1 MGVDSMRDGMPQ
13 GHDLGDSFA
22 QHHVREPVRTDSSQ
36 CEASTDVSCDLSAET
51 MNAKQV
57 LIVAAYDEYCGRVS
71 RGEQIDL
78 VAYFSRHESIC
89 AELQQII
96 AEQGV
101 LLRHAS
107 LMGECVDAKWPK
119 LGDTLRSLSLISEL
133 GSGGFSRVYLAR
145 YESLGGRQIVV
156 KVHRAS
162 SREAEILG
170 NLLHENIVPVHFAE
184 HEVAT
189 GFSLLCMPFLGRAT
203 LRHVLRRLW
212 KDGRRPKQAREV
224 LDAIR
229 AEHMPGDESA
239 DRMEVNPSLQLG
251 SYVTAIM
258 TIMLQIVEAV
268 AYAHRSGVL
277 HLDLKPS
284 NVLLTESGSAKVLDF
299 NLAMNRSGQHMR
311 LGGTPP
317 YMSPEQTK
325 CYLRGESAATVDQ
338 RSDIYSLGVLMY
350 ELLYGQRPFGYQ
362 EQAPLT
368 SASLIGH
375 LDEQRRTAIVF
386 PGRESGV
393 NRRLAR
399 IVKRCLAL
407 EPAQRYRS
415 ADDLAAA
422 LRREL
427 TLAGRVRRWAALRR
441 QPLLGVTA
449 LLLAS
454 CLAATCFT
462 PKVVPYPVREYRQ
475 AVACQAE
482 GDYPQSIVHL
492 TNYLNAEPDQ
502 PFAILRRAC
511 AYAETGD
518 FLDAMGDLKKYTN
531 RSGRREW
538 MAFSAYVLQ
547 RMKLHNEAIAEYES
561 LLALGYKTASVYNN
575 LGRAYLSRA
584 KLTSALVALNSALE
598 LDPQCVVAMWNRAN
612 VQMAFAVQAFDF
624 PTLAIRDIETTMA
637 MADDPSGYYFTADQI
652 YKHAAFL
659 DPRYL
664 PEAKKYRRLAEEVA
678 QSERS
683 KTPEPD
689 GSPAPRALMPPQPP
703 SLLNPIKGLFE
714 TADHSERRL

>member
-1 MGVDSMRDGMPQ
+1 MRDGLPK
-13 GHDLGDSFA
+13 GHDLE
-22 QHHVREPVRTDSSQ
+22 QRPVHHQFGEADRTDSSQ
-36 CEASTDVSCDLSAET
+36 LEASTDVSCDLSAET
-51 MNAKQV
+51 LNAKQV
-57 LIVAAYDEYCGRVS
+57 LLVTAYDEYCGRIA
-71 RGEQIDL
+71 RGEKIDL
-78 VAYFSRHESIC
+78 VAFYSRHESIC

-101 LLRHAS
+101 LLQHAS
-107 LMGECVDAKWPK
+107 LLRECVDAKWPK

-184 HEVAT
+184 HETAS

-212 KDGRRPKQAREV
+212 KDGRRPQQAREV

-239 DRMEVNPSLQLG
+239 DRMTVHPALQRG
-251 SYVTAIM
+251 SYVTAVM

-325 CYLRGESAATVDQ
+325 CYLRGETAATVDE

-350 ELLYGQRPFGYQ
+350 ELLYGQRPFGYP
-362 EQAPLT
+362 EQTPLT
-368 SASLIGH
+368 SVSLIGH

-393 NRRLAR
+393 NQRLAR

-407 EPAQRYRS
+407 ESSQRFRS
-415 ADDLAAA
+415 ADELAVA

-427 TLAGRVRRWAALRR
+427 TWAGRVRRWAALRR
-441 QPLLGVTA
+441 QSLLGVTA

-454 CLAATCFT
+454 CLAITYSVRKAD
-462 PKVVPYPVREYRQ
+462 PYPVREYRQ
-475 AVACQAE
+475 AVACQAI

-492 TNYLNAEPDQ
+492 TKYLNVEPDQ
-502 PFAILRRAC
+502 PFAVLRRAC

-518 FLDAMGDLKKYTN
+518 FLGAMGDLKKYTN
-531 RSGRREW
+531 RAGRREW
-538 MAFSAYVLQ
+538 MAFSAYLLQ
-547 RMKLHNEAIAEYES
+547 RMKLQNEAIAEYES
-561 LLALGYKTASVYNN
+561 LLALGYKPASVYNN
-575 LGRAYLSRA
+575 LGRAYLSQA
-584 KLTSALVALNSALE
+584 KLTSALVALNSALD
-598 LDPQCVVAMWNRAN
+598 LDPQCEVAMWNRAN
-612 VQMAFAVQAFDF
+612 VQMAFAVQASDF

-637 MADDPSGYYFTADQI
+637 MADDPSGYYFTADLI

-659 DPRYL
+659 DPRYI
-664 PEAKKYRRLAEEVA
+664 PEARKYRRLAEQA
-678 QSERS
+678 AKSES
-683 KTPEPD
+683 AKSSSPKTPESG
-689 GSPAPRALMPPQPP
+689 GSPTPRAMMPPQPP
-703 SLLNPIKGLFE
+703 SLLNPIKRLFE
-714 TADHSERRL
+714 TAGQNGRRS